1 MLLSNFLDVVKEPS
15 NSFMFWA
22 MIILW
27 SIIFITTLIIELET
41 ADLTCIWFCLASL
54 VSLVC
59 AIFKM
64 QAVFQVLVF
73 AAVAT
78 LLILA
83 TKPITK
89 KMMKTEIIHTNTDKL
104 IGMVGTI
111 TKDIIDDSIGEV
123 KVNNEFWRAI
133 CIEGDNI
140 KTDEKVIITALS
152 GNKVVVTKANKN
164 NDIEII

>member
-1 MLLSNFLDVVKEPS
+1 MLFLNFLDVVKEPS

-22 MIILW
+22 MIVLW
-27 SIIFITTLIIELET
+27 SVIFITTLIIELET
-41 ADLTCIWFCLASL
+41 SDLTCIWFCLASL

-64 QAVFQVLVF
+64 QAIFQVLVF

-111 TKDIIDDSIGEV
+111 TKEIIDDSIGEV
-123 KVNNEFWRAI
+123 KVNNELWRAI
-133 CIEGDNI
+133 CIEGYNI
-140 KTDEKVIITALS
+140 KIDEKVIITALS
-152 GNKVVVTKANKN
+152 GNKVIVTKANKN

>member
-1 MLLSNFLDVVKEPS
+1 
-15 NSFMFWA
+15 
-22 MIILW
+22 
-27 SIIFITTLIIELET
+27 
-41 ADLTCIWFCLASL
+41 
-54 VSLVC
+54 
-59 AIFKM
+59 
-64 QAVFQVLVF
+64 
-73 AAVAT
+73 
-78 LLILA
+78 
-83 TKPITK
+83 
-89 KMMKTEIIHTNTDKL
+89 MMKTEIIHTNTDKL

-111 TKDIIDDSIGEV
+111 TKDIIEDSIGEV